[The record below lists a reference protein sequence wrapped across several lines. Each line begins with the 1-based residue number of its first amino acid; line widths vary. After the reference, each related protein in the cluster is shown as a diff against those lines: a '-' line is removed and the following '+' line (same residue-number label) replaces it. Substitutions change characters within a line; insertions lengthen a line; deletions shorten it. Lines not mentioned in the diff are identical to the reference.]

1 MEIDFK
7 ETPELEQNLHWH
19 NSSNVLC
26 NYMREPE
33 YLIKILKKQAII
45 PRYVTEPLDFLKVVG
60 EI

>member
-7 ETPELEQNLHWH
+7 ETPELEQNLQRH

-33 YLIKILKKQAII
+33 YLIKILKN
-45 PRYVTEPLDFLKVVG
+45 
-60 EI
+60 